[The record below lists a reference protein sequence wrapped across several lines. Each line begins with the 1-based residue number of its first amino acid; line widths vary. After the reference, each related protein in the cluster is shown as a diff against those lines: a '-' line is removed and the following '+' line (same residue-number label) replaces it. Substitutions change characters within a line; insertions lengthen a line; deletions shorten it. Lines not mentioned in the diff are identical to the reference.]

1 VVSAFARVVR
11 RDRAL
16 AECNVVRFRHADIQ
30 VHFRRQLKR
39 FLGLDV
45 GALTHK
51 RIAPQDWG
59 LSTDLSASSLRTRCM
74 PLLSAQMRHLTS

>member
-39 FLGLDV
+39 FLGLTKLKV
-45 GALTHK
+45 N
-51 RIAPQDWG
+51 R
-59 LSTDLSASSLRTRCM
+59 LRERVQITF
-74 PLLSAQMRHLTS
+74 P